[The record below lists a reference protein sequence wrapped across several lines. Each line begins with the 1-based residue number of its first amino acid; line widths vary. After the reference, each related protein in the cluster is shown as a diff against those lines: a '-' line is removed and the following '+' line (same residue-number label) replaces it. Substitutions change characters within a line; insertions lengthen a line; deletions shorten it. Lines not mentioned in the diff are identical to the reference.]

1 MNNKTSTIK
10 PRSNTWSANDYI
22 KRKREKEGPEAET
35 STDIFKKSRKTVR
48 SPTKLEQ
55 GEPTRQQEETDMGK
69 DTDELKDMIQNMM
82 KIMEQGFKNNK
93 TELEKI
99 RTEMQEKEKTWQ
111 KEKRELEQRITSME
125 KKIRQQER
133 NEKRNN
139 IVIKG
144 AKINETN
151 MKEELE
157 NMINEDTGIEI
168 KIIEAYS
175 LGKATGRNII
185 VAKIEQR
192 GQKIL
197 LMKNKNKLRGKNY
210 FIEDDLTKEEQ
221 EVQKKIVARAREE
234 RNRGLK
240 TKIGYKK
247 LIIEDKKY
255 IWNDTDKNLQP
266 ETKNAESKN

>member
-82 KIMEQGFKNNK
+82 KIMEQGFKSNK

-125 KKIRQQER
+125 KKIWQQER